1 MDNMIASY
9 RLDDL
14 KQRTYCGIPIGIML
28 VGSTGA
34 GKSSTINALLGTEA
48 AKVGYGVDP
57 ETMHT
62 KCYKLNDYIH
72 IYDTPGLG
80 DSPEQDKKHM
90 EEITSLLYMPSLE
103 HSLWFNEEMTWAS
116 LNQYLRFCIDLVIVI
131 IDGSKRDMGTIFPF
145 VKDVIMP
152 KIPHSNIIVMVN
164 QADMAMKGRHF
175 DEITGK
181 PDAILEQFL
190 EDQAV
195 SIQQRIT
202 ESLGIP
208 IAKPVMYS
216 AVHNFNIY
224 AIIDHII
231 DNTEWK
237 FRATVIDT
245 IVNAILSPFAAF
257 INEFSRL

>member
-57 ETMHT
+57 ETMYT

-90 EEITSLLYMPSLE
+90 EEITSLLYMPS
-103 HSLWFNEEMTWAS
+103 F
-116 LNQYLRFCIDLVIVI
+116 NQYLRFCIDLVIVI

-181 PDAILEQFL
+181 PDAVLEQFL

-195 SIQQRIT
+195 SIQQRIK